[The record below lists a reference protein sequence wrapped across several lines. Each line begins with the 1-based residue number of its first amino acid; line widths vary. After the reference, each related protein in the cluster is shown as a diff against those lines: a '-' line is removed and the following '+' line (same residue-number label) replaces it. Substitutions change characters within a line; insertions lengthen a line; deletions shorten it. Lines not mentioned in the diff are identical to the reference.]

1 MKPLKKANILLVEDE
16 EFLIETFEASLTHA
30 GYNVFAAKNPHD
42 ALKIVSEN
50 GQKIDMVITDVIMPK
65 MSSNVLVEKIKDYL
79 SDIKVIFMSG
89 YNEELVSDRGIII
102 DEVKLL

>member
-1 MKPLKKANILLVEDE
+1 
-16 EFLIETFEASLTHA
+16 
-30 GYNVFAAKNPHD
+30 
-42 ALKIVSEN
+42 
-50 GQKIDMVITDVIMPK
+50 MVITDVIMPK